1 MKQTKRI
8 ALAAVLALLLGSSP
22 SAWAKT
28 LSVTNAQAQGRNKA
42 ALVKVWPGYGLNISF
57 IETGESI
64 IKAWLDDPSRV
75 AMDLDGKD
83 GAASVVHLRRIKP
96 DQGLPLMSSKD
107 GSTLLTVITES
118 DAGRKLYQ
126 IKVLPVDGAPDYYA
140 LNVGAA
146 PGARPRMIAQRPV
159 TPKPIAEVAPTPAPE
174 VADSWSASIA
184 SAPAPVPSE
193 QPPEISFQPVE
204 ALAPVGKVPISE
216 PVQKVAISPKR
227 ARQPTSHRTVVKGTL
242 NQTPLTASSR
252 GQSLSD
258 ANAAIRGL
266 VVANRRGEI
275 KRGSPDWYRVQS
287 AVAWMRRGKSKETAA
302 TLSGVKVVLIEQ
314 VIAWG
319 QRSSQTEG

>member
-1 MKQTKRI
+1 MKRTNRI
-8 ALAAVLALLLGSSP
+8 ALAAVIALLLWPSP
-22 SAWAKT
+22 SVWAKT

-42 ALVKVWPGYGLNISF
+42 TSVKVWPGYGLNISF

-64 IKAWLDDPSRV
+64 IKAWLDDPSRL

-83 GAASVVHLRRIKP
+83 GLASVVHLRRIKP

-126 IKVLPVDGAPDYYA
+126 IKVLPVDGVPNYYA

-146 PGARPRMIAQRPV
+146 PGARPRMLAQRPA
-159 TPKPIAEVAPTPAPE
+159 TPKAIAEVVPEPAPE
-174 VADSWSASIA
+174 VAIA
-184 SAPAPVPSE
+184 QPSVPLE
-193 QPPEISFQPVE
+193 QPQKVSFQPVE
-204 ALAPVGKVPISE
+204 AITPVGKAPISK
-216 PVQKVAISPKR
+216 PVEKLSISLKR
-227 ARQPTSHRTVVKGTL
+227 VRQPTPHRTVVKRVVIK
-242 NQTPLTASSR
+242 QPSLTASSTR
-252 GQSLSD
+252 GQSLKD
-258 ANAAIRGL
+258 ANAAMRGL
-266 VVANRRGEI
+266 VVANRKGEI
-275 KRGSPDWYRVQS
+275 RRGSPDWYRVQS

-319 QRSSQTEG
+319 QRTGQTEG